1 MHILKMN
8 VLIVTLMALMLQFE
22 TALAADQVE
31 TKGIDKI
38 LAKPEEKKDQTPPK
52 AESGGA
58 TECKEPEKT
67 VVTSTGKP
75 KSRKSAKSKQPSEPL
90 PDQQM
95 TVRQVMEILKKSRN
109 LAGRNLSGLSL
120 VGLDLSNCDLRGA
133 NLRGVNLERANLSES
148 VLERADLSGSN
159 LRMTDLRNTGMRGAR
174 LDGARLDG
182 AIWPDGIICGWGST
196 GTCLE

>member
-1 MHILKMN
+1 MQL
-8 VLIVTLMALMLQFE
+8 LIVTLMAVMLQFE
-22 TALAADQVE
+22 TSLAADQAE

-52 AESGGA
+52 AESGVSKEG
-58 TECKEPEKT
+58 KEPEKT
-67 VVTSTGKP
+67 IATSTRKP
-75 KSRKSAKSKQPSEPL
+75 KSRKSAKSTQPSELL
-90 PDQQM
+90 PDEKM

-109 LAGRNLSGLSL
+109 LAGRNLSGLPL

-133 NLRGVNLERANLSES
+133 NLKGVNLERANLSES

-159 LRMTDLRNTGMRGAR
+159 LRMTDLRNTGLRGAR

-182 AIWPDGIICGWGST
+182 AIWPDGIICGRGST